1 MQSLSTRHP
10 IHKWLQCALRTRT
23 ASTIHQSILENMLN
37 QFPLMTT
44 RIETIEPY
52 IRAPWWTSKIQVEIA
67 SDKKAAKSRHDELI
81 NSTPVNTM
89 TIYTDG
95 SGIME
100 KIGAA
105 AYNQTLN
112 EMAHQH
118 LGRYSEYNVYS
129 AELTALDLGV
139 TMWQNHVHDYPQCY
153 IFIDSQAACSSIQ
166 QPRRQSG
173 QCILTSILDRFDQI
187 MEYNPQRKLKI
198 IWIPGH
204 MDIEG
209 NEYADQ
215 EAKRAAI
222 DPTAR
227 QFRHPPLKSSR
238 IQQIKAMAKSQW
250 NRQWIENTKTSK
262 HLRRITSKQG
272 IQLGSKLY
280 NSISGRKTCAQVAQ
294 LRTGHCGLNKY
305 LHRFGK
311 RYSPYCSCGYAKETV
326 EHFILECP
334 NYKVQRKELRKMV
347 GIWKMRIDKL
357 LGDIELL
364 KYTMEYVRT
373 TKRMDN

>member
-1 MQSLSTRHP
+1 
-10 IHKWLQCALRTRT
+10 
-23 ASTIHQSILENMLN
+23 
-37 QFPLMTT
+37 
-44 RIETIEPY
+44 
-52 IRAPWWTSKIQVEIA
+52 
-67 SDKKAAKSRHDELI
+67 
-81 NSTPVNTM
+81 M

-112 EMAHQH
+112 ETAHQH
-118 LGRYSEYNVYS
+118 LGKHSEYNVYS
-129 AELTALDLGV
+129 AELTALDLGAI
-139 TMWQNHVHDYPQCY
+139 MWQNHAHDYPQCY

-173 QCILTSILDRFDQI
+173 QCILASILDRFDQI
-187 MEYNPQRKLKI
+187 MEHHPQRKLKI

-209 NEYADQ
+209 NEYVDQ
-215 EAKRAAI
+215 EAKRAAT
-222 DPTAR
+222 DPTVH
-227 QFRHPPLKSSR
+227 QLFRHPPLKSSR
-238 IQQIKAMAKSQW
+238 IQQIKAMAKIQW
-250 NRQWIENTKTSK
+250 NRQWTENTETSK
-262 HLRRITSKQG
+262 HLRRISSKQG
-272 IQLGSKLY
+272 IQLGMKLY
-280 NSISGRKTCAQVAQ
+280 NSIPVRKTCAQVVQ

-334 NYKVQRKELRKMV
+334 NYKTQRKELRKRV
-347 GIWKMRIDKL
+347 DAWKMRIDKL
-357 LGDIELL
+357 LGDITLL